1 MKQRTRFWILI
12 TLLLVAAIGVAGY
25 YWIVPTQADQETQTE
40 SNQIETAV
48 ARIGD
53 LLILAS
59 GSGQV
64 VPASEVALGF
74 DESGMLTEVL
84 VNLGDKVQAGDV
96 IARMQTQKTEAQ
108 IAAELASA
116 ELAVVQAQQARDEL
130 YRTAELDAAQ
140 AWIAVDQAQQALD
153 ALLDVAPE
161 QAEALQNMA
170 NAQKAVDDAKMS
182 LYILNSS
189 PSQDAIE
196 TAYASLLFKEQ
207 TLKDLQDQVKKL
219 QDQIKTAPNEDIK
232 ERLVGQ
238 LQRLNVQL
246 AQQQLEV
253 DKSQYKYDT
262 LDDPA
267 NSIDL
272 AVAQTRLTTAQA
284 QLEDAQRQCQAIEDG
299 PAPGDVALAKVALA
313 EVQAEWERIK
323 DGPDP
328 EEVAT
333 VETNLEKAKLEL
345 QIKQQEK
352 TVVELIT
359 PMDGTVVSISADVGE
374 RIGTQTLITIAD
386 LSQPYLEI
394 FIDETDLDKIQ
405 VGNPVEVTFEALP
418 DDIFDGNIIE
428 VNPGL
433 VQENRVQAIRAL
445 VRLDAASYAKPV
457 SLPIGLNA
465 SVDVTAGKATNA
477 VLIPYG
483 ALRQINPGEYE
494 VYVMVNNLP
503 EPRPVSVGLT
513 DYNYAEILSGL
524 EAGEIVVTG
533 NVGTE

>member
-1 MKQRTRFWILI
+1 M
-12 TLLLVAAIGVAGY
+12 
-25 YWIVPTQADQETQTE
+25 
-40 SNQIETAV
+40 
-48 ARIGD
+48 
-53 LLILAS
+53 
-59 GSGQV
+59 
-64 VPASEVALGF
+64 
-74 DESGMLTEVL
+74 
-84 VNLGDKVQAGDV
+84 
-96 IARMQTQKTEAQ
+96 
-108 IAAELASA
+108 
-116 ELAVVQAQQARDEL
+116 
-130 YRTAELDAAQ
+130 
-140 AWIAVDQAQQALD
+140 
-153 ALLDVAPE
+153 
-161 QAEALQNMA
+161 
-170 NAQKAVDDAKMS
+170 
-182 LYILNSS
+182 
-189 PSQDAIE
+189 
-196 TAYASLLFKEQ
+196 
-207 TLKDLQDQVKKL
+207 
-219 QDQIKTAPNEDIK
+219 
-232 ERLVGQ
+232 
-238 LQRLNVQL
+238 NVQL

-267 NSIDL
+267 NPIDL
-272 AVAQTRLTTAQA
+272 EVAQTRLATAQA

-313 EVQAEWERIK
+313 EAQAEWERIK

-345 QIKQQEK
+345 QLKQEEK

-394 FIDETDLDKIQ
+394 FIDETDLDKVQ

-524 EAGEIVVTG
+524 EAGEIVLTG